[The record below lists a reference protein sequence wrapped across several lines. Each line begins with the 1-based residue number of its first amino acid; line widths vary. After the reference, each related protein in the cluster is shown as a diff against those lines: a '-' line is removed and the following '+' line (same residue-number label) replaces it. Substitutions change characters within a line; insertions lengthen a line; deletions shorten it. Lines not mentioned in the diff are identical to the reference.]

1 MPPKFAH
8 QILETWQFDL
18 GTHLVEPEIDARGV
32 RSLVEPVS
40 WNSAPIGAQ
49 VFAIERRNH
58 SKTGVYENFCVRVPV
73 DTTIAVDKMKKAEKG
88 FKFERFDV
96 FTQLI
101 GSSRGPQ
108 GSIDRKDREDRI
120 EREAA
125 ESDGLSF
132 DSTFDSTRPK
142 RPNRSLRSRLQT
154 RQIAAAPD
162 SSQSGRF
169 PATAIRS
176 PLRSMEPPG
185 ISGFFSHS
193 PVEPQT
199 WIPQVFRVPQ
209 SCGRMT
215 SNSPGPESK
224 ASGVLSERD
233 DSAQSQY
240 AERADFL
247 IRRVLGHIECGTP
260 LAVWT
265 GCEL

>member
-8 QILETWQFDL
+8 QILETGQFDL

-58 SKTGVYENFCVRVPV
+58 SKTGVYENLCVRVPV

-101 GSSRGPQ
+101 GSFWGPQ
-108 GSIDRKDREDRI
+108 GSKEIKDRIDR
-120 EREAA
+120 REAA
-125 ESDGLSF
+125 GPDGLSF
-132 DSTFDSTRPK
+132 DSTRLK

-154 RQIAAAPD
+154 RQIAAEPD
-162 SSQSGRF
+162 SSQLDRF

-176 PLRSMEPPG
+176 PLRSMQPFG
-185 ISGFFSHS
+185 ISGFFYHS

-199 WIPQVFRVPQ
+199 WIPQVFRIPQ

-215 SNSPGPESK
+215 SFPPGPESK